1 MDSVELPEATRARV
15 VVSFFYVPDDYH
27 GILYAMPTMTLDS
40 LREKLKTWKGIDIAK
55 TANPVFGDGNPK
67 SEIVFVG
74 EAPGQKE
81 DEQGIPFVGQAGKL
95 LNELLASI
103 GLKRE
108 DVYITNV
115 VKFRP
120 PANRDPTPEEKE
132 ACLPFL
138 QMEIAIIKPKVIV
151 PLGRHALTQFFTKL
165 NITDAH
171 GKAHTLK
178 QANGADAPVTIF
190 PIYHP
195 AAALH
200 NPGLR
205 QALFDDFKALGAF
218 LKEQKS

>member
-1 MDSVELPEATRARV
+1 MT
-15 VVSFFYVPDDYH
+15 H
-27 GILYAMPTMTLDS
+27 TMTLDNV
-40 LREKLKTWKGIDIAK
+40 RAKLNAWKGIEIAK
-55 TANPVFGDGNPK
+55 TSNPVMGHGNPK
-67 SEIVFVG
+67 ADIVFVG

-81 DEQGIPFVGQAGKL
+81 DEQGIPFVGQAGKFL
-95 LNELLASI
+95 DELLGTI

-120 PANRDPTPEEKE
+120 PENRDPLPEEKE

-138 QMEIAIIKPKVIV
+138 QMELSIIRPKVIV

-165 NITDAH
+165 SISDVH
-171 GKAHTLK
+171 GKPQSLSE
-178 QANGADAPVTIF
+178 GASGTDTVTIF

-205 QALFDDFKALGAF
+205 QALYDDFKALGDF
-218 LKEQKS
+218 LQSQK

>member
-1 MDSVELPEATRARV
+1 MLPPMPMTMDQ
-15 VVSFFYVPDDYH
+15 
-27 GILYAMPTMTLDS
+27 
-40 LREKLKTWKGIDIAK
+40 LREKLKTWKGIEIAK
-55 TANPVFGDGNPK
+55 TSNPVPGDGNDK
-67 SEIVFVG
+67 AEIMFVG
-74 EAPGQKE
+74 EAPGQRE
-81 DEQGIPFVGQAGKL
+81 DEQGKPFVGQAGKL
-95 LNELLASI
+95 LSELLASI

-120 PANRDPTPEEKE
+120 PANRDPLPEEKE

-151 PLGRHALTQFFTKL
+151 PLGRHALTQFFTKM

-171 GKAHTLK
+171 GKAQKL
-178 QANGADAPVTIF
+178 NDSMTIF

-218 LKEQKS
+218 LETLKT